1 MIQEIYEVRPEKFN
15 EALKS
20 YIKSTNKVVPPQD
33 HDIMK
38 TGEGRQQAP
47 TEDDWY
53 FTRMASI
60 MRQISIRGE
69 VTPEFLAEKYG
80 NRKNRGCRP
89 SKYVGAYRELGVSVL
104 ENLKNMGWINTESS
118 QDMLTEKGK
127 TVVREIIEKVR
138 E

>member
-1 MIQEIYEVRPEKFN
+1 MMEEIYDVRPEKFN

-20 YIKSTNKVVPPQD
+20 YLKSTNKVVPIKD

-38 TGEGRQQAP
+38 TGEGREQAP
-47 TEDDWY
+47 IDEDWY

-60 MRQISIRGE
+60 VRQISIRGT
-69 VTPEFLAEKYG
+69 VTPEYLANKYG
-80 NRKNRGCRP
+80 SSKNRGCRP
-89 SKYVGAYRELGVSVL
+89 SKYVGAYPEIGISVL
-104 ENLKNMGWINTESS
+104 ENLKNMGWINDHP

-127 TVVREIIEKVR
+127 TVVKEIIEKVR